1 MRTGSEHQ
9 RWYESG
15 GIVPDPEQSHH
26 VRSTF
31 TAINNGAIRVW
42 ACLLAGLI
50 AGTTVPGAVAWEEQD
65 RGNYNNKIAL
75 LSFLLESAHQRAGD
89 DVQTLCLLISISKDV
104 TVQYVT
110 TNTEDVQIQQLLMA
124 MGQDLSACLAN
135 QAEAHAWADS

>member
-31 TAINNGAIRVW
+31 TAINNGAMRVW

-50 AGTTVPGAVAWEEQD
+50 AGTMAPGAVAREEQD
-65 RGNYNNKIAL
+65 RGSYNNKMAL
-75 LSFLLESAHQRAGD
+75 LSFLLESAQQRAGR
-89 DVQTLCLLISISKDV
+89 DVQTLCLLMSIGNDV
-104 TVQYVT
+104 TEQYMAI
-110 TNTEDVQIQQLLMA
+110 NPDDVQIQQRLMA
-124 MGQDLSACLAN
+124 MRQDLSACLAN